1 MCTGTSVGLSV
12 LRDPLSEAHST
23 KGIPFANK
31 DNISLAI
38 MENAQRMIPNNML
51 AFQAGNE
58 PDLYVN
64 HGHRPTV
71 RLCASVRIWNQR
83 YS

>member
-1 MCTGTSVGLSV
+1 MCTGTLVSLFVP
-12 LRDPLSEAHST
+12 RDPIFEAHST

-38 MENAQRMIPNNML
+38 LENAQRMIGGNML
-51 AFQAGNE
+51 GFQAGNE

-64 HGHRPTV
+64 HGHRQAV
-71 RLCASVRIWNQR
+71 RSFAPV
-83 YS
+83 